1 MFTLNLQ
8 SNQPIYE
15 QLYNNVL
22 KLICINIL
30 KPGEKLPSVRSL
42 ATDLAINPNTVARA
56 YQMLEQNNIIYSVV
70 GKGSFISDSL
80 SVANEIKKSAK
91 EKILNSLDEAV
102 KANLTQN
109 EILTII
115 SEYFSDKKI

>member
-22 KLICINIL
+22 KLICINVL